1 MLIVQKYGG
10 TSLATPEHIR
20 SAAKRIAEVKRAG
33 HQLVVV
39 VSAMGKMT
47 NNLIALA
54 KSTVGFAPQRE
65 MDMLLTT
72 GERVSMA
79 LLAMALHEEGV
90 PAISFTGSQCGIVT
104 DSVHTDAK
112 ILEVRPD
119 RIRSELEKDKVVI
132 VAGFQGVSRD
142 KEVTTLGRG
151 GSDTTAVALAAALGA
166 EHCEILT
173 DVEGLYSADPNIVDN
188 AELLRT
194 CTYEEALEFASLGA
208 KMHPRSIDLAKRFNV
223 NVRIAPSADST
234 AAGTQ
239 LVASMEEEPGA
250 MERTRIRGIGSKDG
264 YTLFRTRM
272 DLRTLSESLSAVHF
286 PLRFFSFTD
295 SEVRFL
301 SEPEKV
307 AQVETV
313 VPIEESLGPVALVS
327 AIGDGIHGC
336 AWVLSKFLRTIA
348 EAGAPCHFVCVNTLS
363 VVAAIPSEFKEPVT
377 AALHAVL
384 VERSETDWAKKKEL
398 PVEGAPQIEGLPTAG
413 SPPYYEK
420 NLT

>member
-1 MLIVQKYGG
+1 MSPTMLIIQKYGG

-33 HQLVVV
+33 NQLVVV

-54 KSTVGFAPQRE
+54 KTTVGFAPQRE

-104 DSVHTDAK
+104 DNVHTDAK
-112 ILEVRPD
+112 IVEVRPD

-166 EHCEILT
+166 DHCEILT

-208 KMHPRSIDLAKRFNV
+208 KMHPRSIDLAKRYNV
-223 NVRIAPSADST
+223 NVRIAPSADPA

-239 LVASMEEEPGA
+239 LVASLDEEEGA
-250 MERTRIRGIGSKDG
+250 MERTRIRGSDRRTATRSTGPKWICVLCPSD
-264 YTLFRTRM
+264 FRRCT
-272 DLRTLSESLSAVHF
+272 F
-286 PLRFFSFTD
+286 RFAF
-295 SEVRFL
+295 
-301 SEPEKV
+301 
-307 AQVETV
+307 
-313 VPIEESLGPVALVS
+313 
-327 AIGDGIHGC
+327 
-336 AWVLSKFLRTIA
+336 
-348 EAGAPCHFVCVNTLS
+348 
-363 VVAAIPSEFKEPVT
+363 
-377 AALHAVL
+377 
-384 VERSETDWAKKKEL
+384 
-398 PVEGAPQIEGLPTAG
+398 
-413 SPPYYEK
+413 
-420 NLT
+420 

>member
-1 MLIVQKYGG
+1 MLIIQKYGG

-20 SAAKRIAEVKRAG
+20 SAAKRIAGVKRAG

-79 LLAMALHEEGV
+79 LLAMALHEEGI

-119 RIRSELEKDKVVI
+119 RIRSELDKDKVVI

-166 EHCEILT
+166 DQCEILT

-188 AELLRT
+188 AQLLRT

-223 NVRIAPSADST
+223 NVRIAPSADPK
-234 AAGTQ
+234 ARGTQ
-239 LVASMEEEPGA
+239 LVASLEEEPGA

-264 YTLFRTRM
+264 YTLYRTRM
-272 DLRTLSESLSAVHF
+272 DLSTLSERLSGVHF

-295 SEVRFL
+295 TEVRFL
-301 SEPEKV
+301 CEPEKT
-307 AQVETV
+307 AQVESV
-313 VPIEESLGPVALVS
+313 VPFVERIGPVALVS
-327 AIGDGIHGC
+327 AVGDGIHSC
-336 AWVLSKFLRTIA
+336 AWVLSEFLKAIA
-348 EAGAPCHFVCVNTLS
+348 DTGAPCHFVCLNTLS
-363 VVAAIPSEFKEPVT
+363 VVAAVPSAFRESV
-377 AALHAVL
+377 ASALHAVL
-384 VERSETDWAKKKEL
+384 VERSESGGQKKREL
-398 PVEGAPQIEGLPTAG
+398 PEKGALQIEGLPTAG
-413 SPPYYEK
+413 SPPYYE